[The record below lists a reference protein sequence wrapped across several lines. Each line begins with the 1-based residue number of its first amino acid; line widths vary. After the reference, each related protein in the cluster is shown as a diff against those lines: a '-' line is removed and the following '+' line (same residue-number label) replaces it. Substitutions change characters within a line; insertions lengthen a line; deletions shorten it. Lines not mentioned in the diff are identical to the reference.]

1 MAKIVIDSIEGGK
14 ADRYWQGFNLTTTND
29 PNDNRY
35 AAGAMNPL
43 IRKGFIA
50 AGSSTFTDLGNVS
63 ELTNASNVVNFVTV
77 DDGNVGGFGTS
88 LYFGE
93 GRLIHAADILNNN
106 IISASEFPH
115 TINPGSGTH
124 SAHATEVVRDCF
136 LYQINGSQRL
146 LYLWT
151 DATDGDMGSY
161 DLASSFT
168 ADDADEAVWSTATGG
183 SVLTTGDMFA
193 IVADNGFAYICQDNS
208 VHKFD
213 GTANGGSAGTVS
225 SNVLQ
230 FDASTAIIDG
240 IDARGKIWLLTKEV
254 STTTTTLARSERT
267 HQIIVWDRTSST
279 LSLDDAFPLNGV
291 SKASS
296 LIFYRGN
303 IYLFTQTA
311 EGIIQ
316 LRRFTGTSFAVEQDL
331 GDSGDKDVFP
341 ANRKAVFS
349 NENYIMWQDGEG
361 SLNMWSP
368 EMGLHQIST
377 NTTDNSAGAIKM
389 VSNDTFYVSYNN
401 GSSVAKIGRITPF
414 AQSSNIGVA
423 DYRSMSYQIP
433 MSDVIGIRLYWSP
446 LSSGADVNLTL
457 TTYKNNSATQVE
469 SVTIN
474 YQDQP
479 SGEGD
484 KGFTWIPLDNRQ
496 VFAYQ
501 IGLAFPTGAT
511 IANSMLPSRIEI
523 EYEPQPQR
531 K

>member
-14 ADRYWQGFNLTTTND
+14 ADRYWQGFNLTTTNNL
-29 PNDNRY
+29 NDNRY

-43 IRKGFIA
+43 VRKGFIA
-50 AGSSTFTDLGNVS
+50 AGSSTFTDLTNVS
-63 ELTNASNVVNFVTV
+63 SLTNGKNIVNFVTV
-77 DDGNVGGFGTS
+77 DDDNVGGFGTS

-93 GRLIHAADILNNN
+93 GALIHAADILNNT

-115 TINPGSGTH
+115 TIGPSSGAH
-124 SAHATEVVRDCF
+124 SAHTGETVRDCF

-183 SVLTTGDMFA
+183 AVLTTGNMFG
-193 IVADNGFAYICQDNS
+193 IVADNGFAYVCQDNS

-213 GTANGGSAGTVS
+213 GTTNGGSAGTVS

-254 STTTTTLARSERT
+254 NTASTTIAGSERT
-267 HQIIVWDRTSST
+267 HQIVVWNRSSST
-279 LSLDDAFPLNGV
+279 LSLDDAFPLNGI

-296 LIFYRGN
+296 LIFYRGSV
-303 IYLFTQTA
+303 YVFTQTA
-311 EGIIQ
+311 EGIVQ
-316 LRRFTGTSFAVEQDL
+316 LRRFTGTSFKVEKDL
-331 GDSGDKDVFP
+331 GDVGDKNVFP

-349 NENYIMWQDGEG
+349 NENYLMWQDVEG

-368 EMGLHQIST
+368 EMGFHQIST
-377 NTTDNSAGAIKM
+377 NTTDGTAGAIKM
-389 VSNDTFYVSYNN
+389 VTNDTFYASFNN
-401 GSSVAKIGRITPF
+401 GSSVAKLGRITPF
-414 AQSSNIGVA
+414 AQSSNIGNA
-423 DYRSMSYQIP
+423 AYRSMSYQLP
-433 MSDVIGIRLYWSP
+433 LSDIIGIRLYWSP
-446 LSSGADVNLTL
+446 LSGGSDFNFTL

-479 SGEGD
+479 TGEGD

-501 IGLAFPTGAT
+501 IGIAFPTGAT
-511 IANSMLPSRIEI
+511 IANSMVPSRIEI